1 MDDLSRGAAR
11 EGTGE
16 GEVLTRPDPLD
27 EAVRLVRTTFGRD
40 VQSGIILGTGLGDYA
55 ARMDVDASID
65 VRDIPGMPVPAVE
78 SHAGR
83 LILGRVDGRALA
95 VLQGRAHLYEGHP
108 GERIAFPVR
117 LLRRLGA
124 QILAV
129 TFACGSLRP
138 DVRTGDLVVLDDH
151 INLQGRSPL
160 VGPNRDDFG
169 PRFPDMSEPYD
180 AVLRERALRAAA
192 EREVTVHPAVYA
204 AVLGPQ
210 LETRAE
216 IRMLRGLGADVV
228 GMSTV
233 PEVIVARHA
242 GMRVLGLGVV
252 TNQCQTE
259 DPEPVEVADVLRVA
273 AAAGDSLAGVIQAV
287 LSGN

>member
-1 MDDLSRGAAR
+1 MPRGLAR
-11 EGTGE
+11 EGAGE
-16 GEVLTRPDPLD
+16 GEVLTAADPLD
-27 EAVRLVRTTFGRD
+27 EAVRLVRAKFRRD
-40 VQSGIILGTGLGDYA
+40 VESGIILGTGLGDYA
-55 ARMDVDASID
+55 ARMDVEASID

-83 LILGRVDGRALA
+83 LILGTVDGRALA
-95 VLQGRAHLYEGHP
+95 VLQGRSHLYEGHS

-124 QILAV
+124 QVLVV

-138 DVRTGDLVVLDDH
+138 DVQTGDLVMLDDH

-180 AVLRERALRAAA
+180 PKLQERALSAAG
-192 EREVTVHPAVYA
+192 EREITLVPAVYA

-233 PEVIVARHA
+233 PEVIAARHA

-252 TNQCQTE
+252 TNQCRTE
-259 DPEPVEVADVLRVA
+259 DAEPVDVTEVLRVA
-273 AAAGDSLAGVIQAV
+273 AAAGHSLASVIEAV
-287 LSGN
+287 LAGD